1 MFNVLNIRSQFNSTL
16 INGKGRYPGGPQD
29 VPLAIVNVE
38 HGKRSVLC
46 LVLELKTTYRCH
58 NSYRFRLV
66 SISCDPGFLFSI
78 DNHTMT
84 VIEVDGTNVQP
95 LPIDAVELFA
105 GARGSDPIICSI
117 NQSRNRTTLLRCCKM
132 LWLIVARDG
141 MPYVFIGLCEPTSV
155 QLLYVFCLILVVRV
169 NVDSLGI
176 RALPNPELV
185 GAFNFS
191 EFNNVAV
198 FRYRGAPDHFPP
210 DPSQNVPVIKNPL
223 IETNLHVG

>member
-1 MFNVLNIRSQFNSTL
+1 L
-16 INGKGRYPGGPQD
+16 INGKGRYPGGPQN
-29 VPLAIVNVE
+29 VSLSVVNVE
-38 HGKRSVLC
+38 HGKRLVHDV
-46 LVLELKTTYRCH
+46 VLELKTSYRCH

-66 SISCDPGFLFSI
+66 SISCDPSFLFSI

-84 VIEVDGTNVQP
+84 VIEVEGTNVQP
-95 LPIDAVELFA
+95 LPIDAVQLFA

-117 NQSRNRTTLLRCCKM
+117 NESRNRTTLLRCCKT
-132 LWLIVARDG
+132 LLLVFARDG
-141 MPYVFIGLCEPTSV
+141 TPYVFIGLCEPASV
-155 QLLYVFCLILVVRV
+155 QLLYVFRLILMVRV

-191 EFNNVAV
+191 GFNNVAV
-198 FRYRGAPDHFPP
+198 FRYRGAPDQFPP